1 MTATPTPIGLPT
13 RRAVLVTGAGGY
25 LGRMV
30 VQALA
35 ADRRELTTIVATD
48 LRVPEARDQ
57 LAGVVYERLDVCD
70 DDLAERL
77 KAHAIDTVVHLAAI
91 VTPPPGATRELLHSV
106 DVGGTRNIVDA
117 CVAAGATKLIVT
129 SSGAAYGYHADNA
142 ALLTEDDPIRGHAA
156 FAYADHKR
164 QVEELL
170 ADAREAHPELTQLV
184 LRPGTILGRS
194 TRNQITALWSGRVV
208 IGLRGVA
215 SPFVFVWD
223 EDVAAC
229 IVERGVHGDGVGVY
243 NLAGDGVMTL
253 REVAS
258 ELGKRFVGIPVPLI
272 TTGLG
277 VLKRLNIGPYGPEQV
292 CFLRYRPVLS
302 NHRLKHELGFTPRKT
317 TREVLALHREG
328 LGSPPRAAA

>member
-1 MTATPTPIGLPT
+1 MTSTSTPTPPPT

-30 VQALA
+30 VEALA
-35 ADRRELTTIVATD
+35 ADRRDLTTLVATD

-57 LAGVVYERLDVCD
+57 LAGVVYERLDVRD
-70 DDLAERL
+70 SGLTERL
-77 KAHAIDTVVHLAAI
+77 RAHAIDTVVHLAAL
-91 VTPPPGATRELLHSV
+91 VTPPPGATRALHHSV
-106 DVGGTRNIVDA
+106 DVGGTQNIVDA

-170 ADAREAHPELTQLV
+170 ATARQAHPELQQLV
-184 LRPGTILGRS
+184 LRPGTILGEH

-215 SPFVFVWD
+215 SPFVFIWD
-223 EDVAAC
+223 QDVAAC
-229 IVERGVHGDGVGVY
+229 IVARGVHGDGVGVY

-253 REVAS
+253 REVAVA
-258 ELGKRFVGIPVPLI
+258 LGKPFVGIPVPLI

-277 VLKRLNIGPYGPEQV
+277 VLKRFNIGPYGPEQV

-302 NHRLKHELGFTPRKT
+302 NQRLKSELGFRPRKT
-317 TREVLALHREG
+317 TRQVLALHREG
-328 LGSPPRAAA
+328 RQSPPRAAA